1 MRTRARQ
8 EVLLVGGALTSVDQR
23 RAQERQQRVE
33 VKPGIVLFLFGH
45 HHRHLRCSPLSLRL
59 LVFCCEVDK
68 KLVVLLVRVNPT
80 LIIEMMLH

>member
-23 RAQERQQRVE
+23 GAQERQQRVE

-45 HHRHLRCSPLSLRL
+45 HHLDTSPLSFFL
-59 LVFCCEVDK
+59 FG
-68 KLVVLLVRVNPT
+68 
-80 LIIEMMLH
+80 